1 MVSLKVAESNN
12 KIILLHQ
19 KRQLFCSINILFR
32 VEAMCILYV
41 HYEFIIV
48 FMYMYSKQPGLC
60 FFFLWTIHCVHVCI
74 FIFFYICGVTFI
86 YLAELLNIQKKMLE
100 LQSQLKR
107 RKINKK
113 KISSESSSSLVANG
127 TKENR
132 EDDISF
138 RLQQKDQSSC
148 ERQKQPPLISK
159 QKTDRHKQKTD
170 RHNQKTDRH
179 NQKISDQQTTATS
192 LPSKKGIKKSFSR
205 KNGEQFKSEKK
216 TCKIVS
222 PNSEVKVP
230 KDKKGNI

>member
-1 MVSLKVAESNN
+1 MNLLLSSCTCIANNLAYVSSFYG
-12 KIILLHQ
+12 Q
-19 KRQLFCSINILFR
+19 SI
-32 VEAMCILYV
+32 V
-41 HYEFIIV
+41 
-48 FMYMYSKQPGLC
+48 YMYV
-60 FFFLWTIHCVHVCI
+60 FF
-74 FIFFYICGVTFI
+74 FFYICGVTFI

-170 RHNQKTDRH
+170 RHNQK
-179 NQKISDQQTTATS
+179 ISDQQTTATG

-216 TCKIVS
+216 PCKIVS